1 MKQCSLSSLV
11 GAQFYPSGRILPAQY
26 PTKVGPQLAPLSSKG
41 CQITM
46 LKATLKGRAHTEHQH
61 HTNTCRNQS
70 LTSAEIFVKTY
81 LSNQDEEA
89 HLVPRY
95 SPIVR
100 RGWIDILFKSGPP
113 HLQIIH
119 TLLPGAVPSLP
130 HPRLPCHTQ
139 NRGSAQIGLFFQ
151 VIRTLLEPM
160 ILVLAKSRQQQQR
173 Q

>member
-1 MKQCSLSSLV
+1 M

-100 RGWIDILFKSGPP
+100 RGWNRHIVQERAAPLTNYTHTASWCCPVAAPP
-113 HLQIIH
+113 KTALSYSEQ
-119 TLLPGAVPSLP
+119 
-130 HPRLPCHTQ
+130 RLCT
-139 NRGSAQIGLFFQ
+139 NRSLFF
-151 VIRTLLEPM
+151 R
-160 ILVLAKSRQQQQR
+160 S
-173 Q
+173 